1 MIPELGHFA
10 LILALALALAQG
22 IFPLLGAARGKPAWM
37 RAARTTALGQFLFI
51 AIAFGTLV
59 YAFVGNDFSV
69 LYVASNSNSS
79 LPLQYRIAAT
89 WGGHEGSMLLW
100 VLILAGWAVAITRFS
115 RHLPEDF
122 VARVLGVMGLVSAG
136 FLAFLLFTSNPFL
149 RLLPAPGDGRS
160 LNPLLQDIGMV
171 LHPPMLYMGYVGFSV
186 AFAFAIAALLSGR
199 LDAAW
204 ARWSRP
210 WTTLAWVFLTLGV
223 ALGSLWAYYELGWGG
238 WWFWD
243 PVENASFIPWLVGTA
258 LIHSLAV
265 TERRGAFKGWTVLL
279 AICTFSLSLLGTF
292 VVRSGVLTSVHAFAT
307 DPARGSFVLVF
318 LGIVVGGALLLFA
331 SRAHR
336 IGLGGSFDPVSR
348 ESMLLLN
355 NVMLAVAAG
364 SVLLGTLYPLVLD
377 ALGAGKISVG
387 RPYFEAVFIPL
398 MAPAMFLIGVG
409 PMAHWKK
416 ASLPDLA
423 TRLRWAFAVGLLTS
437 LLVPFAM
444 GHWSTPVS
452 LGILLAAWIVSSSVA
467 GLIERLRLSPRSAS
481 VFARLGANSRSYYGM
496 LLAHIGVAV
505 FIAGATLV
513 RGYETDKDVR
523 MSIGDSVE
531 VGGYSFRLDR
541 ISEVPGP
548 NYMAVR
554 GDISVSRNG
563 RAVTTMYPEK
573 RSYGDT
579 KNPMTESAIDW
590 GLVRNLYVSFGQRL
604 DPTTWAMRIYHK
616 PFVELIWVG
625 WLLMAL
631 GGLLAAVDRRYRIA
645 VKKPQRVPASAP
657 LLLDAGATGAR

>member
-1 MIPELGHFA
+1 MLPEVGHFA

-22 IFPLLGAARGKPAWM
+22 VFPLLGAARGNLSLM
-37 RAARTTALGQFLFI
+37 RVARTTALGQLLFI
-51 AIAFGTLV
+51 AIAFGALV
-59 YAFVGNDFSV
+59 HAFIGNDFSV

-79 LPLQYRIAAT
+79 LPLRYRIAGA

-100 VLILAGWAVAITRFS
+100 VLILAGWTVAITRFS

-122 VARVLGVMGLVSAG
+122 VARVLGVMGLISAG
-136 FLAFLLFTSNPFL
+136 FLAFLLFTSNPFV
-149 RLLPAPGDGRS
+149 RLIPAAADGRS

-186 AFAFAIAALLSGR
+186 AFAFAIAALLGGR
-199 LDAAW
+199 LDASW

-210 WTTLAWVFLTLGV
+210 WTTLAWVFLSLGV

-279 AICTFSLSLLGTF
+279 AIFTFSLSLVGTF
-292 VVRSGVLTSVHAFAT
+292 LVRSGVLTSVHAFAT

-387 RPYFEAVFIPL
+387 RPYFETVFIPL

-409 PMAHWKK
+409 PMAQWKK

-423 TRLRWAFAVGLLTS
+423 TRLRWAFVVGVLTA

-444 GHWSTPVS
+444 GGWSTPVS
-452 LGILLAAWIVSSSVA
+452 LGILLAAWIVTSSLA
-467 GLIERLRLSPRSAS
+467 GLLERLRLAPGSAGIL
-481 VFARLGANSRSYYGM
+481 AKLGSNSRSYYGM

-513 RGYETDKDVR
+513 KGYETDKDVR
-523 MSIGDSVE
+523 MSIGDSIE
-531 VGGYSFRLDR
+531 VGGYSFQLDR
-541 ISEVPGP
+541 LTEVSGP
-548 NYMAVR
+548 NYIATR
-554 GDISVSRNG
+554 GEVKVTRNG
-563 RAVTTMYPEK
+563 RAVTVMYPEK
-573 RSYGDT
+573 RTYGDK
-579 KNPMTESAIDW
+579 KNPMTEAAIDW
-590 GLVRNLYVSFGQRL
+590 GFVRDLYVAFGERL
-604 DPTTWAMRIYHK
+604 DPTSWAVRIYHK

-625 WLLMAL
+625 WLLMSL
-631 GGLLAAVDRRYRIA
+631 GGLLAVFDRRYRVA
-645 VKKPQRVPASAP
+645 ARNPQHAP
-657 LLLDAGATGAR
+657 TPEPRLLGAGAAGAR